1 MIIVRLLPCANRKII
16 IMSLPDLSA
25 IPHNTALEEIVD
37 VLCNKTQN
45 LDRKF
50 FRVVAAF
57 FLTKMASAMRASII
71 TKDRGEIPVNVYALA
86 LGPSGSGK
94 NQSITLIEEQFLG
107 QFKERFVEDTF
118 GLLAEQNLWVI
129 ANIRAARSGNDQQ
142 LEYDKVKQEFEKA
155 GIYPFTFDSGTAPAV
170 KQLRQKLLM
179 AGSGS
184 INLQIDEIG
193 SNLISQTELLNT
205 FLELYD
211 LGKIQQKLIKNT
223 NENMRIKEID
233 GRTPTNMLLFGVPG
247 KLLDNG
253 KIEEEF
259 YSFLN
264 IGYARRCIFAYG
276 HVQKASEGLSA
287 EAVYDLLTQPS
298 NEATITKWSRHFYQL
313 ADPTMFNW
321 KMVVERE
328 VSVALLAYKIHCENI
343 ANSLSEYEETKKP
356 EIAHRYFKALKLAGT
371 YAFIDGSTE
380 ILMDHLNQA
389 IKLVEESGVAFQK
402 LLHREKTYM
411 RLAKYIAE
419 VKDDVTHAD
428 LSEALPFYGRGKSA
442 REEQMMMAISWGY
455 KKHIIIKKSFING
468 IEFFRGETLKET
480 DLSKMIVSYSGHWA
494 YEYLGEK
501 QPFEVLGTLVNTPDY
516 HWSNHHFIG
525 GHRCDENV
533 IVGFNMIVVDIDGGV
548 SLDQAH
554 ELMKEYKF
562 MTYTTKRHK
571 DDENRFRMIF
581 PMNYQLYL
589 DQADYKEFMNGVIQW
604 LPFMTDESANQRA
617 KKWETHEH
625 GTITYNHEGILL
637 DVLDFIPKTSR
648 NEQHRDRNQT
658 LGSLDN
664 LERWFANR
672 IENGNRNNQLIKYA
686 LCLVDTGMSLVDVR
700 NAVFSFNGKLQDPL
714 ANQEI
719 DGSIMVTVAKKYPQK
734 P

>member
-1 MIIVRLLPCANRKII
+1 
-16 IMSLPDLSA
+16 MSLPDLST

-57 FLTKMASAMRASII
+57 FLTKMASAMRASMI
-71 TKDRGEIPVNVYALA
+71 TKDRGEIPVNIYALA

-107 QFKERFVEDTF
+107 PFKERFVEDTF
-118 GLLAEQNLWVI
+118 GTLAEQNLWVI

-155 GIYPFTFDSGTAPAV
+155 GVYPFTFDSGTAPAV

-211 LGKIQQKLIKNT
+211 LGLIKQKLTKNT
-223 NENMRIKEID
+223 NENMRMKEID

-247 KLLDNG
+247 KLLDGG
-253 KIEEEF
+253 KTEDEF
-259 YSFLN
+259 YSFLD
-264 IGYARRCIFAYG
+264 IGYARRCVFAYG
-276 HVQKASEGLSA
+276 QIQKASQNLTAA
-287 EAVYDLLTQPS
+287 EIFHMLTQPA

-313 ADPTMFNW
+313 ADPAMFNW
-321 KMVVERE
+321 KMTVDDD
-328 VSVALLAYKIHCENI
+328 VSIALLDYRMECEKLSE
-343 ANSLSEYEETKKP
+343 SLSEYEEIKKP

-371 YAFIDGSTE
+371 YAFMDGSTE
-380 ILMDHLNQA
+380 ILMDHLLQA

-411 RLAKYIAE
+411 KLARYIAE
-419 VKDDVTHAD
+419 VGDDVTHAD
-428 LSEALPFYGRGKSA
+428 LNEALPFYSRGKSA
-442 REEQMMMAISWGY
+442 REEQMLMAISWGY
-455 KKHIIIKKSFING
+455 KRHIIIKKSFING
-468 IEFFRGETLKET
+468 IEFFKGEKLKET
-480 DLSKMIVSYSGHWA
+480 DLSKMIISYSGHWA
-494 YEYLGEK
+494 YDYLGE
-501 QPFEVLGTLVNTPDY
+501 QVPFESLCVITGQPDY
-516 HWSNHHFIG
+516 HWANHHFIG

-533 IVGFNMIVVDIDGGV
+533 IIGFNMIVIDVDGGV
-548 SLDQAH
+548 DLALAH

-562 MTYTTKRHK
+562 MTYTTKRHT
-571 DDENRFRMIF
+571 DDANRFRMII

-589 DQADYKEFMNGVIQW
+589 DQQDYKEFMNSVMEW
-604 LPFMTDESANQRA
+604 LPFSTDESANQRA
-617 KKWETHEH
+617 KKWETYEQGQIH
-625 GTITYNHEGILL
+625 YNLEGVLL

-648 NEQHRDRNQT
+648 NEQHRNRNQT

-664 LERWFANR
+664 LERWFAGR
-672 IENGNRNNQLIKYA
+672 IENGNRNNQMIKYA
-686 LCLVDTGMSLVDVR
+686 LCLVDTGMNLTDVR

-719 DGSIMVTVAKKYPQK
+719 DGSIMVTVAKRFQQRP
-734 P
+734 